1 MPGELEM
8 NSSNSHFSPDILSK
22 GTFDGYA
29 TNAHFV
35 PMLLIENMK
44 RVRWHGS
51 LPYSSLTI
59 SLMNQFFFVQLLGH
73 PPDTASRPE
82 SLCLD
87 PPVRSFPSLLSI
99 LPLLLIVPSLYRRN
113 FNGTFR
119 VQPMAAVSYARVL
132 GNLGTLNSFDL

>member
-59 SLMNQFFFVQLLGH
+59 SLMNQFFFVQLLDYFPNEPILLCTAPW
-73 PPDTASRPE
+73 PPSRYCLQTRE
-82 SLCLD
+82 SMPRPTSTKLSQ
-87 PPVRSFPSLLSI
+87 PP
-99 LPLLLIVPSLYRRN
+99 
-113 FNGTFR
+113 
-119 VQPMAAVSYARVL
+119 
-132 GNLGTLNSFDL
+132 